1 MIFKYTSDG
10 IFKGGGIFKYPFLCW
25 CSRLSYVVGASSQE
39 DVCKRYKVVK
49 NVLGLDEKNLA
60 PFVMKVME
68 GFIHILLNNGK
79 PSL

>member
-1 MIFKYTSDG
+1 MFK
-10 IFKGGGIFKYPFLCW
+10 IIVCGG
-25 CSRLSYVVGASSQE
+25 GASSQE

-68 GFIHILLNNGK
+68 GFIHILLNHGK